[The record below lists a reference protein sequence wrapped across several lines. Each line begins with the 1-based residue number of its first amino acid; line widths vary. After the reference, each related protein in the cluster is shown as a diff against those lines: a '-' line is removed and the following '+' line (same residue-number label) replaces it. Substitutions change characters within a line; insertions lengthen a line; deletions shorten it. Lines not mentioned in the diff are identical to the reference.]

1 MDPRAAFDKFT
12 DGKPF
17 LDIDD
22 LSCAVWAVFG
32 IKFKKQ
38 DLRDLMSQYCK
49 QESQGIGLEAFLAL
63 VEERRRIFGERD
75 RALRLFS
82 ALDKHDNGFLDLR
95 SFHEVCA
102 ETCRPAAA
110 RATEIFHDMDRSK
123 AHPLQELADVRQ
135 RHHQRFREREE
146 QAAEEQRRRELLQ
159 QEEQDAVLAEQ
170 FAKEEEEARL
180 RQLEADEEYS
190 RQLAAH
196 LNPGGSH
203 PLQEFRGQSADNSM
217 AEDAELAHYQQLE
230 DSEAEGYRAP
240 MRTGYVERLIDTPQD
255 LSWAWAMLQGQG
267 DSAREPMVSGQE
279 EATPLVASRGQLC
292 LRIAV
297 PALAGVSLAVFIYWS
312 GTSGN

>member
-1 MDPRAAFDKFT
+1 MSGPGPPDAKA
-12 DGKPF
+12 
-17 LDIDD
+17 DD
-22 LSCAVWAVFG
+22 
-32 IKFKKQ
+32 
-38 DLRDLMSQYCK
+38 
-49 QESQGIGLEAFLAL
+49 
-63 VEERRRIFGERD
+63 
-75 RALRLFS
+75 
-82 ALDKHDNGFLDLR
+82 
-95 SFHEVCA
+95 
-102 ETCRPAAA
+102 
-110 RATEIFHDMDRSK
+110 

-146 QAAEEQRRRELLQ
+146 KAAEEQRKQELRQ

-203 PLQEFRGQSADNSM
+203 PLQEFRGQAADANSM

-240 MRTGYVERLIDTPQD
+240 MRTGYVDRLIDTPQD

-267 DSAREPMVSGQE
+267 DSAMDDVLLRGHGDFLRCHLFPNRS
-279 EATPLVASRGQLC
+279 LSRS
-292 LRIAV
+292 
-297 PALAGVSLAVFIYWS
+297 SLAERRLDTGRHQS
-312 GTSGN
+312 CCNGKQCQNLRQL

>member
-1 MDPRAAFDKFT
+1 MSGPGPPDAKA
-12 DGKPF
+12 
-17 LDIDD
+17 DD
-22 LSCAVWAVFG
+22 V
-32 IKFKKQ
+32 Q
-38 DLRDLMSQYCK
+38 
-49 QESQGIGLEAFLAL
+49 
-63 VEERRRIFGERD
+63 
-75 RALRLFS
+75 
-82 ALDKHDNGFLDLR
+82 
-95 SFHEVCA
+95 
-102 ETCRPAAA
+102 
-110 RATEIFHDMDRSK
+110 

-146 QAAEEQRRRELLQ
+146 QAAEEQRKQELRQ

-203 PLQEFRGQSADNSM
+203 PLQEFRGPSQAEAA
-217 AEDAELAHYQQLE
+217 AEDAAGELAHYQQLE

-240 MRTGYVERLIDTPQD
+240 MRTGYVDRLIDTPQD

-267 DSAREPMVSGQE
+267 DSAREPMVSAGQE
-279 EATPLVASRGQLC
+279 EATSLAAGHGQLC

-297 PALAGVSLAVFIYWS
+297 PVLAGVSLAFFIYVT
-312 GTSGN
+312 GTSGSSGD

>member
-1 MDPRAAFDKFT
+1 MPKRMTCPGQAEVASEENA
-12 DGKPF
+12 
-17 LDIDD
+17 ID
-22 LSCAVWAVFG
+22 L
-32 IKFKKQ
+32 
-38 DLRDLMSQYCK
+38 
-49 QESQGIGLEAFLAL
+49 
-63 VEERRRIFGERD
+63 
-75 RALRLFS
+75 
-82 ALDKHDNGFLDLR
+82 
-95 SFHEVCA
+95 
-102 ETCRPAAA
+102 
-110 RATEIFHDMDRSK
+110 SK

-146 QAAEEQRRRELLQ
+146 KAAEEQRKQELRQ

-203 PLQEFRGQSADNSM
+203 PLQEFRGQAADANSM

-240 MRTGYVERLIDTPQD
+240 MRTGYVDRLIDTPQD

-267 DSAREPMVSGQE
+267 DSAREPMVSAGQE
-279 EATPLVASRGQLC
+279 EASSLAAGRGQLC

-297 PALAGVSLAVFIYWS
+297 PVLAGVSLAFFIYVT
-312 GTSGN
+312 GTSGSSGD